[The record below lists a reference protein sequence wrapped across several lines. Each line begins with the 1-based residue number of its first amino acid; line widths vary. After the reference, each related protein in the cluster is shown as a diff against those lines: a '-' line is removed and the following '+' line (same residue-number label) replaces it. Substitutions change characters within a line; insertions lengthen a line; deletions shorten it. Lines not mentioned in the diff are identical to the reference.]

1 MDDCIF
7 CKIAKGEIPS
17 TKLYEDENVIAFK
30 DIEPIAPV
38 HDLVIPKTHC
48 NSLNEFDDKDM
59 LYSIFNAV
67 KEVAKIEG
75 ISEEGYRVIN
85 NVGENGGQAVKHI
98 HFHVIGG
105 RKLPTRFNECDK

>member
-1 MDDCIF
+1 MSDCIF
-7 CKIAKGEIPS
+7 CKIANKEINS
-17 TKLYEDENVIAFK
+17 EYVYENDNVIAFK

-38 HDLVIPKTHC
+38 HDLVIPKIHC